1 MSVRKRLQFLL
12 PLLLALC
19 LILSGCSNAASEQ
32 EAAES
37 AAAAADETDALTADS
52 AAWDLLSE
60 GLPVWDGEPYA
71 ELNGNVPAFAEDELT
86 AESFESYS
94 ALDELGRCGTAYAC
108 IGTDLMPTEERGSI
122 SEVHPS
128 GWQSVTYD
136 IVDGNY
142 LYNRCHLIGWQL
154 TGEDANECNLITGT
168 RYLNVEG
175 MLPFENLVADYIE
188 ETGNHVLYR
197 VTPVF
202 EGDNLVASGV
212 EMEAYSVED
221 GGEGVC
227 FHVYCFNVQP
237 GITIDYADGTSCLD
251 EDADTLT
258 EEEAEEDAAEESGD
272 AGADS
277 GEAAAEEGTSEEDGT
292 ETTYV
297 LNTKSMKFHYPG
309 CAGVAQMSESNKQTY
324 TGSREELIAM
334 GYSPCGQCSP

>member
-1 MSVRKRLQFLL
+1 MHRRFRFLL

-19 LILSGCSNAASEQ
+19 LILPGCSNAASEQ
-32 EAAES
+32 DAAGS
-37 AAAAADETDALTADS
+37 AAADETDAQTAG
-52 AAWDLLSE
+52 AAEWDLLSD
-60 GLPVWDGEPYA
+60 GLPVWDGDPYT
-71 ELNGNVPAFAEDELT
+71 ELNGNVPDFDADDLT

-221 GGEGVC
+221 DGEGIC

-251 EDADTLT
+251 EDADALSES
-258 EEEAEEDAAEESGD
+258 EEEAEDDA
-272 AGADS
+272 
-277 GEAAAEEGTSEEDGT
+277 SEEDEA

-297 LNTKSMKFHYPG
+297 LNTKSMKFHYPD
-309 CAGVAQMSESNKQTY
+309 CAGVSQMSESNKQVY
-324 TGSREELIAM
+324 TGSREDLIEQ